1 MRALTLTQPWCGLV
15 AAGIKLVENR
25 PLPII
30 GREDFGKPFALHAS
44 REIDESVYARIFEL
58 APELPGRTPAEWG
71 CRWHQLSRIT
81 SAVIAVATIDK
92 VFDGGW
98 DAESIARHAD
108 TLSFSNGALLGPA
121 QVRWFFGPIGYALRD
136 VQALA
141 TPVPCRGWQ
150 GFWHLTPAEQ
160 RARGEISEVERAVTA
175 QISSAG
181 GP

>member
-15 AAGIKLVENR
+15 ASGIKLIENR
-25 PLPII
+25 PLSII
-30 GREDFGKPFALHAS
+30 AREDFGTPFALHAS
-44 REIDESVYARIFEL
+44 REIGESVYARIFEI
-58 APELPGRTPAEWG
+58 APELPGRTPTEWG

-81 SAVIAVATIDK
+81 SAVIGIATVDK

-98 DAESIARHAD
+98 DEASIARHTD
-108 TLSFSNGALLGPA
+108 MLSDSRGNLLGPE
-121 QVRWFFGPIGYALRD
+121 QVRWFFGPIGYVLRD
-136 VQALA
+136 VRALS

-160 RARGEISEVERAVTA
+160 RQRGEISEVERAVTA
-175 QISSAG
+175 QIAAV